1 MHLVDWIVVGA
12 YLAYVVID
20 GVTRSKET
28 GEIRGYFLANRS
40 LPWWAVGLSIMA
52 TQMSAITLVG
62 TTGQAYAQGMGF
74 IQFYFGL
81 PLAMIILCVTVVP
94 FFHRADVFT
103 AYEYLERR
111 FDVKTRT
118 LTGFL
123 FLLSR
128 GLSCGVIISAPA
140 VILSVV
146 LGWNM
151 ELTVLAIGVPTVLYT
166 MLGGVQAVTWT
177 DVKQMVLIFVG
188 MFVVVSVIISRLPDQ
203 APLSHVLTLAAWHGH
218 LQTLDFSFNLNDTY
232 TFWSGLLGGLF
243 LMLAYFGCDQSQV
256 QRYLTARSIDEGRTS
271 LLMSAVFKIP
281 IQFVILLIGVLV
293 FLFYQFTTPP
303 MLFNPA
309 VEQELQGNREYALL
323 SQEYQT
329 ASSDLRR
336 KALAAL
342 NAPDERQAYEQALAR
357 REQIRSEAQDLAAK
371 ANGTGIYNDVNFVF
385 PTFVT
390 TQLPIGIVGLIVAAI
405 FAAAMSSISAEL
417 NSLATTS
424 VIDVYRRLLRREAPD
439 RHYLLV
445 SKLATAFW
453 GLMACIVAVYAT
465 QLGSLIEVVN
475 RFGSFFYGSLLGV
488 FVLAIGTRWAT
499 PWSAFLGLLGG
510 MTAVGV
516 VSISTNVSFL
526 WYNVVGVVAVVA
538 VAAVVSSFE
547 KLLRTKPKVQRPNS
561 QS

>member
-1 MHLVDWIVVGA
+1 M
-12 YLAYVVID
+12 
-20 GVTRSKET
+20 
-28 GEIRGYFLANRS
+28 
-40 LPWWAVGLSIMA
+40 
-52 TQMSAITLVG
+52 
-62 TTGQAYAQGMGF
+62 
-74 IQFYFGL
+74 
-81 PLAMIILCVTVVP
+81 
-94 FFHRADVFT
+94 
-103 AYEYLERR
+103 
-111 FDVKTRT
+111 
-118 LTGFL
+118 
-123 FLLSR
+123 
-128 GLSCGVIISAPA
+128 
-140 VILSVV
+140 
-146 LGWNM
+146 
-151 ELTVLAIGVPTVLYT
+151 
-166 MLGGVQAVTWT
+166 
-177 DVKQMVLIFVG
+177 
-188 MFVVVSVIISRLPDQ
+188 
-203 APLSHVLTLAAWHGH
+203 
-218 LQTLDFSFNLNDTY
+218 DFSFNLNDTY

-371 ANGTGIYNDVNFVF
+371 ANGPGIYNDVNFVF

-510 MTAVGV
+510 MAAVGV